1 MLAPARF
8 RLFLRQARRDSL
20 VASEISASL
29 GYRDLNLQSSEL
41 FIGSAR
47 DSLFILGSGSSIND
61 LSTENFQTVAL
72 GTSIGIN
79 VWAVHP
85 FVPDVYSFESAS
97 QLDGISGEVEFLEER
112 LRRPE
117 VLEKRPRFVLLR
129 QRIAPGET
137 QIIRFPPELREGV
150 FVYGRVNLVTR
161 LEKNLRRDLALAMD
175 AFSAERMPSNVL
187 LDNGASVVRLII
199 LGLLQGFKEIILVG
213 VDLDERPYFW
223 LAENY
228 AFPDPQLAHFFPR
241 RSGLP
246 HDTLETTSRPFPVD
260 TVILALADIA
270 QATFGA
276 KVVVGSSDS
285 LLAQQLSVFDW
296 KKTLP

>member
-1 MLAPARF
+1 MAPARL
-8 RLFLRQARRDSL
+8 RVLLRQADRDSA
-20 VASEISASL
+20 VASKISASL
-29 GYRDLNLQSSEL
+29 GYRDLNIESRDL
-41 FIGSAR
+41 FGDSAR
-47 DSLFILGSGSSIND
+47 GSLFILGSGSSINN
-61 LSTENFQTVAL
+61 LSAENFNTVAR
-72 GTSIGIN
+72 GVSIGIN

-112 LRRPE
+112 LTRPE
-117 VLEKRPRFVLLR
+117 VMAKRPRFVLLR

-150 FVYGRVNLVTR
+150 FVYGRANLVTR

-187 LDNGASVVRLII
+187 LDNGASVVRLIT

-228 AFPDPQLAHFFPR
+228 AFPDPQLARFFPR

-260 TVILALADIA
+260 TVILALAHIA
-270 QATFGA
+270 EAKFGS
-276 KVVVGSSDS
+276 KIVVGSADS
-285 LLAQQLSVFDW
+285 LLADQLSVFDW
-296 KKTLP
+296 KRMLP